1 MNNYHELVEQFA
13 RTLKNGQSI
22 PLGNAEPKPYLEIAP
37 DAPTVLIFSPHPDD
51 EVIIGGLTPQNDETI
66 WYADHQCSCHPR

>member
-37 DAPTVLIFSPHPDD
+37 DAPTVLIFSH
-51 EVIIGGLTPQNDETI
+51 IQMT
-66 WYADHQCSCHPR
+66 R